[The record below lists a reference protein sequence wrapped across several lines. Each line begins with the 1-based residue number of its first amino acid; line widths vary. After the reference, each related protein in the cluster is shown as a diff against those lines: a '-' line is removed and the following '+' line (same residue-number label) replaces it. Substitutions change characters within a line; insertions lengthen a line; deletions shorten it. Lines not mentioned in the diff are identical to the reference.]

1 MSFYVT
7 TPIFYGN
14 GEPHLGHAYST
25 MAADILARHM
35 RQRGEDVFFLTGTD
49 EHGEPIAQ
57 AAEREGIS
65 PKQLV
70 DRSAGQFRDMVGKV
84 DATNDFFIRTTDP
97 GHIERV
103 QRVVEL
109 VKDNG
114 YVYRGTWTG
123 WYCPRCADF
132 KNESEIGPGD
142 TCPIHEIPL
151 QREEEENW
159 FFKLSAF
166 QEKLEE
172 MYLENPGMIQP
183 DFRRNEALSFIR
195 GGLRDVS
202 LSRSK
207 LSWGVP
213 LTWDADQVMYVW
225 FDALLNYYT
234 ALGYARE
241 GEDLTASFWPAS
253 WHILAKDILKFHAVY
268 WPAFLMAAGLEPPQR
283 MFIHGYLLMGEKK
296 MSKSLGNVLDPFEVI
311 ERFGADA
318 LRYYC
323 FREVS
328 FGQDGSIST
337 AGFEARY
344 ETELANDFGNLASRT
359 LAMVDRYRDGVVP
372 EAEPDDALGAEFEG
386 LVNRVCALLDEAQ
399 IGQALEEIWV
409 LVRRLNRYVE
419 ESQPWVL
426 AKSPEDAGRLDQ
438 VLYGLVEGLRVITL
452 LLHPYLPN
460 SSLTLLEALGQT
472 GLELEDFASALVAAS
487 SRGLTAFP
495 EARFP
500 GVGLF
505 VRSEIVRRNHESE
518 VAGSLSSHRSRHPD
532 LTARIRT
539 RRRSRRPGGRSALR
553 ACHRA
558 FREGHHNRQ
567 QAQDQGRPRAEGP
580 GRLLEGLPRQGEDQA
595 EHSDQQGQRQGLR
608 TDGCGRCLDHR
619 DPLDRF
625 RSSLPEEE
633 LSKVQNAYCD

>member
-25 MAADILARHM
+25 MAADVLARHM

-57 AAEREGIS
+57 AAEREGIT
-65 PKQLV
+65 PQQLV
-70 DRSAGQFRDMVGKV
+70 DRSAEQFRDMVGKV
-84 DATNDFFIRTTDP
+84 DSTNDFFIRTTDP

-103 QRVVEL
+103 QKVVEQ
-109 VKDNG
+109 VKENG

-159 FFKLSAF
+159 FFRLSAF
-166 QEKLEE
+166 EEDLEK
-172 MYLENPGMIQP
+172 MYVENPGMIQP

-202 LSRSK
+202 LSRSN

-241 GEDLTASFWPAS
+241 GEDLTDTFWPAS

-311 ERFGADA
+311 EHFGADA

-372 EAEPDDALGAEFEG
+372 DAEPDAALGVEFEG
-386 LVNRVCALLDEAQ
+386 LVTRVCALFDEAQ

-419 ESQPWVL
+419 ESQPWIL

-460 SSLTLLEALGQT
+460 SSATLLEALGQT
-472 GLELEDFASALVAAS
+472 GLGLEEFAS
-487 SRGLTAFP
+487 
-495 EARFP
+495 
-500 GVGLF
+500 
-505 VRSEIVRRNHESE
+505 
-518 VAGSLSSHRSRHPD
+518 
-532 LTARIRT
+532 
-539 RRRSRRPGGRSALR
+539 RPGG
-553 ACHRA
+553 
-558 FREGHHNRQ
+558 GTV
-567 QAQDQGRPRAEGP
+567 
-580 GRLLEGLPRQGEDQA
+580 
-595 EHSDQQGQRQGLR
+595 QRI
-608 TDGCGRCLDHR
+608 
-619 DPLDRF
+619 DPLFPKLESR
-625 RSSLPEEE
+625 E
-633 LSKVQNAYCD
+633 

>member
-57 AAEREGIS
+57 AAEREGIT
-65 PKQLV
+65 PQELV
-70 DRSAGQFRDMVGKV
+70 DRSAEQFRDMVAKV
-84 DATNDFFIRTTDP
+84 DSTNDFFIRTTDS

-103 QRVVEL
+103 QRVVEK
-109 VKDNG
+109 VKENG
-114 YVYRGTWTG
+114 YVYQGTWTG

-142 TCPIHEIPL
+142 TCPIHEIQL
-151 QREEEENW
+151 TREEEENW

-166 QEKLEE
+166 QEQLEK
-172 MYLENPGMIQP
+172 MYVENPGMIQP
-183 DFRRNEALSFIR
+183 DFRRNEALAFIR

-213 LTWDADQVMYVW
+213 LTWEPDQVMYVW

-241 GEDLTASFWPAS
+241 GEDLTDRFWPAS

-268 WPAFLMAAGLEPPQR
+268 WPAFLMAADLEPPQR
-283 MFIHGYLLMGEKK
+283 MYIHGYLLMGEKK

-337 AGFEARY
+337 AGFESRY
-344 ETELANDFGNLASRT
+344 ESELANDFGNLASRT
-359 LAMVDRYRDGVVP
+359 LAMVSKYRDGLVP
-372 EAEPDDALGAEFEG
+372 EAGPDPSLSADFDG
-386 LVNRVCALLDEAQ
+386 LAARVSALLDEAQ

-426 AKSPEDAGRLDQ
+426 AKSEPDADRLDQ
-438 VLYGLVEGLRVITL
+438 VLYGLVEGLRVLTL

-460 SSLTLLEALGQT
+460 SSATLLDALGHE
-472 GLELEDFASALVAAS
+472 GLSIDEF
-487 SRGLTAFP
+487 G
-495 EARFP
+495 
-500 GVGLF
+500 
-505 VRSEIVRRNHESE
+505 
-518 VAGSLSSHRSRHPD
+518 
-532 LTARIRT
+532 
-539 RRRSRRPGGRSALR
+539 RRPGGYAVERIPPLFPKLEA
-553 ACHRA
+553 
-558 FREGHHNRQ
+558 
-567 QAQDQGRPRAEGP
+567 AE
-580 GRLLEGLPRQGEDQA
+580 
-595 EHSDQQGQRQGLR
+595 
-608 TDGCGRCLDHR
+608 
-619 DPLDRF
+619 
-625 RSSLPEEE
+625 
-633 LSKVQNAYCD
+633 